1 MILCESADSDIPLT
15 DAVYVFQDVHDT
27 FLRFLTLRAELVL
40 PCVRCLCFTPLSDY
54 QMTSH
59 RQKELK
65 RNDKLT
71 CVKGLHGNVLTPS
84 DTNSRM
90 HVDNDPKY
98 ARWKYGQAL

>member
-1 MILCESADSDIPLT
+1 MMLCEPADSDIPLT

-27 FLRFLTLRAELVL
+27 FSCFLTLRAELVL
-40 PCVRCLCFTPLSDY
+40 SCVHCLCFTPLSDY
-54 QMTSH
+54 QITSH
-59 RQKELK
+59 RQRELK
-65 RNDKLT
+65 RNHKLT
-71 CVKGLHGNVLTPS
+71 CVKDLHGNVLTPS